1 MVETVTMYRCSETG
15 KLFKTSRGAKSS
27 SERALKKKLADNIDR
42 DLLAAQRDYV
52 RLNATSPQEIIELVK
67 SKAEE
72 FWGLKVES
80 FQRSRTSVMYSD
92 QLRGFIIHFGRCS
105 IQVDGSKSSRLKA
118 ISSRGWHPSIGELL
132 FDGHG
137 FKGLERGS
145 GCPGR
150 CNEYKFDMDL
160 RARLD
165 QFPIIEAHYKDWV
178 KHKEEYDLYQDSMRN
193 VAHFGKILAVSTPEF
208 KSLENLKKY
217 YVSCADSIRSSM
229 EEVEEHHSDEFLE
242 KWKTVNPE
250 VERDL
255 DLWNKF
261 G

>member
-27 SERALKKKLADNIDR
+27 SERALKKKLADSIDR

-80 FQRSRTSVMYSD
+80 FQHSRASVLYSN

-105 IQVDGSKSSRLKA
+105 IQVDGSKSSRIKA

-132 FDGHG
+132 FDGLG

-178 KHKEEYDLYQDSMRN
+178 KHKEEYDSYQDSMRN

-229 EEVEEHHSDEFLE
+229 AEVEEHHSDKFLE

>member
-1 MVETVTMYRCSETG
+1 MIETVTMYRCSETG
-15 KLFKTSRGAKSS
+15 KLFKTSRGAKNS
-27 SERALKKKLADNIDR
+27 SERARKKKLADSIDR

-72 FWGLKVES
+72 FWGLRVES
-80 FQRSRTSVMYSD
+80 FQHSKTSVMYSD
-92 QLRGFIIHFGRCS
+92 RLKGFIVHFGNCS
-105 IQVDGSKSSRLKA
+105 IQVDGSKSSRLDY
-118 ISSRGWHPSIGELL
+118 INSQGWRPSIGDLL
-132 FDGHG
+132 FNGYG
-137 FKGLERGS
+137 FKGLETGS

-150 CNEYKFDMDL
+150 CNDYKFDMDL

-165 QFPIIEAHYKDWV
+165 QFPIIEAHHRDWV
-178 KHKEEYDLYQDSMRN
+178 KHKEEYDWYQNSMRN
-193 VAHFGKILAVSTPEF
+193 AAHFGKILAVSTPEF
-208 KSLENLKKY
+208 KSLGDLKRY
-217 YVSCADSIRSSM
+217 YLGCADSIRDSM
-229 EEVEEHHSDEFLE
+229 EEVENHHVGEFLE

-250 VERDL
+250 IERDL